1 MAEKIIPVCPICET
15 SEKSFKVSEIYIQSL
30 VRLKHGN
37 NAEAPII
44 DALQMEI
51 PEERRDKLKGAKYY
65 RQLMESFAP
74 PQGETRSTR
83 AVNPDL
89 VVGAVGLL
97 SVFILYQVFST
108 QYFVFWYVLA
118 FALIAFAAYF
128 LSRKRIIAKFTAARA
143 QEAGTKPII
152 EKAIGL
158 WMKLYYCAQD
168 NVVYWANKK
177 DSVPIDQM
185 NNYLLQ
191 KAGEKK

>member
-1 MAEKIIPVCPICET
+1 MPEKNIPACPICLT
-15 SEKSFKVSEIYIQSL
+15 SGKSYKVSDIYIQSL

-37 NAEAPII
+37 DAEAPII

-89 VVGAVGLL
+89 VIGAVGLL
-97 SVFILYQVFST
+97 SIFILYQVFTT
-108 QYFVFWYVLA
+108 QYFAFWYVLA
-118 FALIAFAAYF
+118 FAVIAFAAYF
-128 LSRKRIIAKFTAARA
+128 VFRKQIIEKYSAAKAEET
-143 QEAGTKPII
+143 GSKPIV

-158 WMKLYYCAQD
+158 WMKLYYCTQD

-177 DSVPIDQM
+177 DTVPIDQM
-185 NNYLLQ
+185 NKFLLQ
-191 KAGEKK
+191 KASEK

>member
-1 MAEKIIPVCPICET
+1 MPEKNIPSCPVCLN
-15 SEKSFKVSEIYIQSL
+15 SEKSYKVSDIYIQSL

-65 RQLMESFAP
+65 RQLMESFSP

-97 SVFILYQVFST
+97 SIFILYQVFAT

-118 FALIAFAAYF
+118 FAVIAFAAYF
-128 LSRKRIIAKFTAARA
+128 VFRKRIIAKFSVEKAVEARS
-143 QEAGTKPII
+143 KPIV
-152 EKAIGL
+152 EKAIGY
-158 WMKLYYCAQD
+158 WMKLYYCSKD
-168 NVVYWANKK
+168 NVIFWANKE
-177 DSVPIDQM
+177 DVIPIDQM
-185 NNYLLQ
+185 NKYLLQ
-191 KAGEKK
+191 KASEK

>member
-1 MAEKIIPVCPICET
+1 MSEKTKPACPICST
-15 SEKSFKVSEIYIQSL
+15 SGKTYKVSEIYIQSL

-97 SVFILYQVFST
+97 SIFILYQVFAT

-118 FALIAFAAYF
+118 FAVIAFAAYF
-128 LSRKRIIAKFTAARA
+128 IFRKRIIAKFSAEKAVEARS
-143 QEAGTKPII
+143 KPII

-158 WMKLYYCAQD
+158 WMKLYYCSSD
-168 NVVYWANKK
+168 NVVYWANKE
-177 DSVPIDQM
+177 DAIPIDQM
-185 NNYLLQ
+185 NKVLLQ
-191 KAGEKK
+191 KASE

>member
-1 MAEKIIPVCPICET
+1 MPEKTKPACPICST
-15 SEKSFKVSEIYIQSL
+15 SGKSYKVSDIYIQSL

-51 PEERRDKLKGAKYY
+51 PEERRDKLKGPKYY

-83 AVNPDL
+83 AVHPDM
-89 VVGAVGLL
+89 VIGAVGLL
-97 SVFILYQVFST
+97 SIFILYQVLTT
-108 QYFVFWYVLA
+108 QYFAFWYVLV
-118 FALIAFAAYF
+118 FAVIAFAAYF
-128 LSRKRIIAKFTAARA
+128 FFRKRIIAKYSSAKAEETGA
-143 QEAGTKPII
+143 KPII

-158 WMKLYYCAQD
+158 WMKLYYCSSD

-185 NNYLLQ
+185 NKVLLQ
-191 KAGEKK
+191 KASE